1 MICFLFFLFFSP
13 SCIVWILCFY
23 FVLWI
28 FIIFLYCA
36 YIKYFLNFDKF
47 FYKINGSNGY
57 CFFFLFFPSIDQIVS
72 KWSKLLWFDH
82 VDYLWGIMDLNRA
95 GLEPDWW
102 IILAKLLGI
111 RYNNFYEIII
121 NNAIICIMWYDI
133 DIIYDNELII
143 IDSRDWLTSS

>member
-1 MICFLFFLFFSP
+1 MDIVFFF
-13 SCIVWILCFY
+13 
-23 FVLWI
+23 
-28 FIIFLYCA
+28 
-36 YIKYFLNFDKF
+36 
-47 FYKINGSNGY
+47 
-57 CFFFLFFPSIDQIVS
+57 FFFLQSIEIVS